1 MASVVIWAFE
11 RREETSNFTKAR
23 GDYLFDRSLAPIR
36 GAVEAQ
42 GYLPER
48 RHVKD
53 VGGWQSS
60 RTRKPD
66 RSWSHHIRS
75 NHRRAGTSHEVLL
88 PLTGPARL
96 RFSPTLV
103 SIPCFGA
110 QRGLDRRAHGGSTC
124 PLRTGSYAQQRRGS

>member
-1 MASVVIWAFE
+1 MTSVAICALE
-11 RREETSNFTKAR
+11 RREETSNLTMCEAITF
-23 GDYLFDRSLAPIR
+23 FDRSLAPIR
-36 GAVEAQ
+36 GAVEAE

-53 VGGWQSS
+53 VGGRQSS

-124 PLRTGSYAQQRRGS
+124 PLRT